1 MNLVN
6 FMDLSQK
13 ETVRASTPYAN
24 LSDEYSMVSTADI
37 LETFRADGW
46 VPTDYR
52 EKKVRVAERIGKQQH
67 CIVLTRTDAEGSMGS
82 TVPRIMLKNSH
93 DGTSSLQLLSGL
105 FERICANGLVVGASA
120 EDVRFRHLGL
130 TEETIRVGIQRVT
143 SSLERAIN
151 LSDRMKAITLDD
163 RERLEF
169 SEKVI
174 NMVWGGTDYR
184 IAPTA
189 LLWNHRQEQRVPT
202 LWNTF
207 NTVQERIIR
216 GGVPQYRLNGTSI
229 RSREVKAI
237 DRSISLNQL
246 MWDIAE
252 DVCTKN

>member
-13 ETVRASTPYAN
+13 ETVRALSPYERM
-24 LSDEYSMVSTADI
+24 SDEYSMVSTADI

-67 CIVLTRTDAEGSMGS
+67 CVVLTRTDAEGSMGS

-93 DGTSSLQLLSGL
+93 DGTSSLRLLSGL

-130 TEETIRVGIQRVT
+130 TEEFIRAGIQRVT

-151 LSDRMKAITLDD
+151 LSDRMKAITLDG
-163 RERLEF
+163 RQQLEF
-169 SEKVI
+169 SQRVI
-174 NMVWGGTDYR
+174 DMVWDGSGYR
-184 IAPTA
+184 ISPNA
-189 LLWNHRQEQRVPT
+189 LLWNHRQDQRVPT

-216 GGVPQYRLNGTSI
+216 GGVTQYRDNGTSI

-237 DRSISLNQL
+237 DRSISLNQG

-252 DVCTKN
+252 AVCMSC